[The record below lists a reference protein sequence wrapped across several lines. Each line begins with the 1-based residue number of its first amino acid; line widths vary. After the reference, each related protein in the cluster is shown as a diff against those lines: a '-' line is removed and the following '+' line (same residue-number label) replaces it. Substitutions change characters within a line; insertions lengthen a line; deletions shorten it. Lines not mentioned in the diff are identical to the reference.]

1 MNAYV
6 RKIIEMSASADV
18 YHVETPIYNP
28 YPRGVVPETDVA
40 IKKHPIPMVVI
51 WMLKIVILCNFMVWQ
66 I

>member
-1 MNAYV
+1 MLTSV
-6 RKIIEMSASADV
+6 SV

-28 YPRGVVPETDVA
+28 FPLGVVPETDVA